1 MACNPSPHPLF
12 VDRRADQCAWPLWAD
27 STPAKDRRVCGNPVK
42 ADSKIPYCVE
52 HLEAQR
58 GKGAPVERS
67 AIRPARSLIA
77 KGA

>member
-1 MACNPSPHPLF
+1 MRMAALGGF
-12 VDRRADQCAWPLWAD
+12 DAR
-27 STPAKDRRVCGNPVK
+27 NPVK